1 MADYFSFEDV
11 MKELEV
17 SEDDLK
23 RMVSE
28 GELRA
33 FRDEN
38 KMKFKKEDVDNLKK
52 GRITEPTIIL
62 PSTPAGG
69 QDETVLD
76 LDISNETSALQ
87 ADQIKSSK
95 PQPAEETSDDLLVQP
110 NKEEESVI
118 GMEAEDTFIEEEGET
133 GLTTEPLKL
142 ADEVESAETVEA
154 ESVTEEVAETPKRA
168 SGMRRRV
175 TAQVPMATEEEIERR
190 KPSPVWTIF
199 LLLALIC
206 SVYSGIFLFDLLRM
220 DTGRGDKPT
229 GLTSGMAKWTLDQFW
244 GDKNWTKFHEREFVS
259 NPPFTSTT
267 GDRGAVP
274 HREYKGSTFLE
285 DDIPQVKSGVQ

>member
-76 LDISNETSALQ
+76 LDISNETASLQ
-87 ADQIKSSK
+87 ADQIKMNR
-95 PQPAEETSDDLLVQP
+95 ESDDLLVQP
-110 NKEEESVI
+110 KEEESVV
-118 GMEAEDTFIEEEGET
+118 GVESDETFIEEESET

-154 ESVTEEVAETPKRA
+154 ESVTEEVAEAPQRQ
-168 SGMRRRV
+168 MRRRQ
-175 TAQVPMATEEEIERR
+175 TAQVPMATEDEIEKRR
-190 KPSPVWTIF
+190 ASPVWTVF
-199 LLLALIC
+199 LLVALMASI
-206 SVYSGIFLFDLLRM
+206 YSGIFLCDLLRIE
-220 DTGRGDKPT
+220 GGKGDQPLGMT
-229 GLTSGMAKWTLDQFW
+229 AGMAEWTSKQFW
-244 GDKNWTKFHEREFVS
+244 GDPNWRKFHEAKFPNMGV
-259 NPPFTSTT
+259 PPPPYAYSSSTGQAFEHRPYAGPSFMET
-267 GDRGAVP
+267 KAGA
-274 HREYKGSTFLE
+274 K
-285 DDIPQVKSGVQ
+285 K